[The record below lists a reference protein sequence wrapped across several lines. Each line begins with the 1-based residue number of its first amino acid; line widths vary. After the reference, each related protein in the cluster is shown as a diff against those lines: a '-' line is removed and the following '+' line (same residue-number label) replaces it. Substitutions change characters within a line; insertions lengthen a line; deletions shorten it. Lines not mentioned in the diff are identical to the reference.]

1 MREGQGPRK
10 EPKALA
16 TGESVGFWA
25 RCAVSGL
32 AHDAVKLPPPW
43 GTFPLSWLEE

>member
-1 MREGQGPRK
+1 MREGRGPGK
-10 EPKALA
+10 EPEALA

-32 AHDAVKLPPPW
+32 AHDAVKLPTTL
-43 GTFPLSWLEE
+43 GHFSTQLA